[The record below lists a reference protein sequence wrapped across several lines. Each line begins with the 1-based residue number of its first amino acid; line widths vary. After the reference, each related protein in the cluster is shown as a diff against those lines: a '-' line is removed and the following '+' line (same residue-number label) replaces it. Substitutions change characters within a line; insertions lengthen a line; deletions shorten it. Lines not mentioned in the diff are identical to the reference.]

1 MSDQATPARA
11 AGGGPDPERLATY
24 LAQHLVAFRGP
35 LELTRIGTGQ
45 SNPTYLVSAGGQR
58 YVLRMKPGRA
68 AELLPSA
75 HQIEREYRVMA
86 ALESSGVPVPG
97 VLHLC
102 TDESVVGRAF
112 YLMQYV
118 AGRVLVD
125 PRMPGLSPPERRAIF
140 ADMNRVLA
148 QLHGLDHVA
157 LGLADFGRPGQY
169 LARQIARWSR
179 QYRASE
185 GARIEDM
192 ERLIEWLPAHLPGDE
207 ATCLVHGDFR
217 LDNMVIHQSEPR
229 IVAVLDW
236 ELATLGSALADFAYH
251 CLAWHFP
258 AGTYRGLAGADLAAL
273 GIPTEAEHVAA
284 YCRRTG
290 RAAIPHWDYYI
301 AYNCFRMA
309 AIVQGIAR
317 RAELGIAAGADAA
330 EFGRGAR
337 ALAAI
342 GWQRALAVR

>member
-1 MSDQATPARA
+1 MSHDANA
-11 AGGGPDPERLATY
+11 AGAAVGGPDPQRLAAY
-24 LAQHLVAFRGP
+24 LEQHLPQCRGP
-35 LELTRIGTGQ
+35 LGLERIGTGQ
-45 SNPTYLVSAGGQR
+45 SNPTYLMSAGGQC
-58 YVLRMKPGRA
+58 YVLRTKPGRA
-68 AELLPSA
+68 ADLLPSA
-75 HQIEREYRVMA
+75 HQIEREYRVLA
-86 ALESSGVPVPG
+86 ALESSGVPVPR
-97 VLHLC
+97 VLLLC

-112 YLMQYV
+112 YVMQFV

-125 PRMPGLSPPERRAIF
+125 PRMPGQSWRERGAIF

-148 QLHGLDHVA
+148 RLHGLDPVA

-185 GARIEDM
+185 GARIDDM
-192 ERLIEWLPAHLPGDE
+192 ERLIEWLPAHLPADDS
-207 ATCLVHGDFR
+207 TCLVHGDFR
-217 LDNMVIHQSEPR
+217 LDNMVIHENEPR
-229 IVAVLDW
+229 VIAVLDW

-258 AGTYRGLAGADLAAL
+258 VGTYRGLAGVDVAQL

-284 YCRRTG
+284 YCRHTG
-290 RAAIPHWDYYI
+290 RATIADWDYYI

-317 RAELGIAAGADAA
+317 RAELGTAAGADAA
-330 EFGRGAR
+330 VFGRGAR
-337 ALAAI
+337 TLASL
-342 GWQRALAVR
+342 GWQRALKVT

>member
-1 MSDQATPARA
+1 MSHDATPARA
-11 AGGGPDPERLATY
+11 AGGGPDPQRLAAC
-24 LAQHLVAFRGP
+24 LAQQLPGWGEP
-35 LELTRIGTGQ
+35 LTLERIGTGQ
-45 SNPTYLVSAGGQR
+45 SNPTYLMNAGGQR
-58 YVLRMKPGRA
+58 YVLRTKPGRSA
-68 AELLPSA
+68 DLLPSA

-86 ALESSGVPVPG
+86 ALASSGVPVPR

-102 TDESVVGRAF
+102 GDEDVVGRAF
-112 YLMQYV
+112 YVMEFV
-118 AGRVLVD
+118 VGRVLVD
-125 PRMPGLSPPERRAIF
+125 PRMPGQSASERAAIF

-148 QLHGLDHVA
+148 RLHGLDYAA
-157 LGLADFGRPGQY
+157 LGLGDFGKPGQY

-185 GARIEDM
+185 GACIEDM
-192 ERLIEWLPAHLPGDE
+192 ERLIGWLPAHLPADE

-217 LDNMVIHQSEPR
+217 LDNMAIHASEPR

-258 AGTYRGLAGADLAAL
+258 VGTYRGLAGVDVGSL

-284 YCRRTG
+284 YCRHTG
-290 RAAIPHWDYYI
+290 RSAIPDWDYYI

-317 RAELGIAAGADAA
+317 RAELGTAAGADAA

-337 ALAAI
+337 TLASI
-342 GWQRALAVR
+342 GWQRALKVG